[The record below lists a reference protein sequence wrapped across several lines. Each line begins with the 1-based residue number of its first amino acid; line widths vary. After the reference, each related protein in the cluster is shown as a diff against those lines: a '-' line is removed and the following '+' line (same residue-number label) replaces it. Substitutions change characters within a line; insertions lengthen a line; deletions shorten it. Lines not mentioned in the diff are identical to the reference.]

1 MTDLNLNTNSEI
13 VDYFNNGRS
22 ISTVIFV
29 YGIEAIAVLNEAG
42 ADFTT
47 LNGIDISNIIT
58 YLRYENKALEAA
70 QLLKDA
76 GANFSTLDSQNL
88 YNTVRMLTYNHSTA
102 EVIKFLRDAGAPQDG
117 ILDPN
122 KLTKIKDLCEPVIQN
137 HLGFREKL
145 DQLLEEKGV
154 FEALKKANVTNID
167 QAQQFFESM
176 LDPSDFD
183 ALSSGV
189 LMDVNGQKVD
199 SFIIHDTNNN
209 AFTAQNLLTHLSKVI
224 DCSLLLNLGPAV
236 NSFAKHGII
245 LDAIPEEEFPKPDR
259 SDAGLEAEYLFVDFT
274 GPLYGSY
281 GNDCK
286 AFAKLNHINET
297 MIEKYCPT
305 ETLVDY
311 TADTTIGG

>member
-1 MTDLNLNTNSEI
+1 MTDLSLNTNSAI
-13 VDYFNNGRS
+13 IDYFNNGRS
-22 ISTVIFV
+22 ISTVILV

-47 LNGIDISNIIT
+47 LNDIDISDIIT
-58 YLRYENKALEAA
+58 NLSYENEALEAA

-76 GANFSTLDSQNL
+76 GANFSTLDRKNL
-88 YNTVRMLTYNHSTA
+88 PHIIKILTGNRSTS
-102 EVIKFLRDAGAPQDG
+102 EVIKFLRDVGVPQDG

-122 KLTKIKDLCEPVIQN
+122 KLTKIKDLCKPVIQS

-167 QAQQFFESM
+167 QVQHFFESM
-176 LDPSDFD
+176 LDPSDYD

-189 LMDVNGQKVD
+189 LMDLNGQKVD
-199 SFIIHDTNNN
+199 SFIIHDTNYD
-209 AFTAQNLLTHLSKVI
+209 ALTAQNVLTHPSKVI
-224 DCSLLLNLGPAV
+224 DCSHLLNLGPAV

-245 LDAIPEEEFPKPDR
+245 LDAIPEGQFPKPDR

-274 GPLYGSY
+274 GPIYGIY

-286 AFAKLNHINET
+286 DFAKHNHINET

-311 TADTTIGG
+311 TADTTISG